1 MDSLTPEHPP
11 LTVTPAQH
19 PPRIWKFWG
28 TALWGLFIFAAMFVG
43 QIAVVAYFVLRQGF
57 PIDVAKT
64 IHAVG
69 GGLTIA
75 LSVVMGLPA
84 VLGAAWLATHF
95 ARVPFTEYL
104 ALRGTSWKNFL
115 LAAFGLAV
123 LVGAWDL
130 MSRATGRE
138 ITPGFMVDVFKTAQA
153 EGVVWLLVLAFCVA
167 APISEEVF
175 SRGFLYRGWS
185 ETFLGVPGAI
195 VLSSLAWTSLHLQY
209 DWYFFGEVFC
219 IGLWLGYMRYRGGS
233 TWLTIVI
240 HGLNNFAA
248 VAQTFYLASK

>member
-1 MDSLTPEHPP
+1 MDSLNPDHPP
-11 LTVTPAQH
+11 ITVMPAERE
-19 PPRIWKFWG
+19 PRVWQFWG
-28 TALWGLFIFAAMFVG
+28 TALWGLFIFAAMFIG
-43 QIAVVAYFVLRQGF
+43 QIGVVAYLVVRQGF
-57 PIDVAKT
+57 PIDVSKAIET
-64 IHAVG
+64 VG

-84 VLGAAWLATHF
+84 VLAAAWLATHF
-95 ARVPFTEYL
+95 ARTPFANYL
-104 ALRGTSWKNFL
+104 ALRWTSWKNL
-115 LAAFGLAV
+115 LLRVFGLAV
-123 LVGAWDL
+123 LVIGWDL

-138 ITPGFMVDVFKTAQA
+138 ITPGFMLDVFKSARA

-167 APISEEVF
+167 APVSEEVF
-175 SRGFLYRGWS
+175 ARGFLYRGWS
-185 ETFLGVPGAI
+185 ETFLRVPGAI

-219 IGLWLGYMRYRGGS
+219 IGLWLGYMRYRSGS

-248 VAQTFYLASK
+248 VVQTFYLAGQ

>member
-1 MDSLTPEHPP
+1 MDSLNPEHPP
-11 LTVTPAQH
+11 PIAAPAER
-19 PPRIWKFWG
+19 PPRVWQFWG
-28 TALWGLFIFAAMFVG
+28 TALWGLVIFAAMFVG
-43 QIAVVAYFVLRQGF
+43 QIGVVVFFVLRDGF
-57 PIDVAKT
+57 PIDVART
-64 IHAVG
+64 VHTVG

-95 ARVPFTEYL
+95 ARMPFADYL
-104 ALRGTSWKNFL
+104 ALRWTSWKNVL
-115 LAAFGLAV
+115 IAALGLTAM
-123 LVGAWDL
+123 VGAWDL

-167 APISEEVF
+167 APVSEEIF
-175 SRGFLYRGWS
+175 ARGFLYRGWS
-185 ETFLGVPGAI
+185 QTRLGAPGAI

-219 IGLWLGYMRYRGGS
+219 IGLWLGYMRYRSGS

-240 HGLNNFAA
+240 HGLNNSAA
-248 VAQTFYLASK
+248 VLQTFYLASQ